1 MILESKKSKSTPSQ
15 WVQRFAS
22 RVSSDAAVL
31 DLACGAGRHGRRFL
45 ERGNTVTFVDQNI
58 NSLGD
63 LETNPNATVIQADL
77 ENAPWPFS
85 SERYGCI
92 TVVNYLW
99 RPRIGRLLCHLDLG
113 GLLLYE
119 TFAEGNE
126 EYGRPR
132 NPDFLL
138 HRGELFECLRGHCR
152 VLAYEQRTISDPRPA
167 VIQRVAAIRQK
178 H

>member
-1 MILESKKSKSTPSQ
+1 MILESKKSKSAPSQ

-22 RVSSDAAVL
+22 RVSSDGAVL
-31 DLACGAGRHGRRFL
+31 DLACGTGRHRRLFL
-45 ERGNTVTFVDQNI
+45 EQENTVTFVDQNI
-58 NSLGD
+58 SGLRD
-63 LETNPNATVIQADL
+63 LEENPNAIIVQADL
-77 ENAPWPFS
+77 ENGPWPFS

-99 RPRIGRLLCHLDLG
+99 RPRIGQLLYHLDNG

-138 HRGELFECLRGHCR
+138 RRGELFERLRSHCR
-152 VLAYEQRTISDPRPA
+152 VLAYEQRTIGDPRPA